1 MRHLSPLNNR
11 DKKRKVIAVAAVTAA
26 TALVLTFIT
35 NTPYLENSQEKAPEI
50 NQYKTQSK
58 NQEIVKPINQ
68 NNQNLNYERLHPKS
82 FFEKDSFWPA
92 ISSVKEKPLFALAN
106 PILGAT
112 IPHHLIP
119 SPAIATFFQ
128 ELKRQNP
135 KTLIILS
142 PNHFS
147 AGEKQ
152 FLTSNE
158 SYPTPFGNVAV
169 EQAIYQKMT
178 TNQKIQGMVEESTDG
193 LGNDHGI
200 GNLMPFI
207 KYYLPETKII
217 PILIRDKTSTQDIV
231 KLESA
236 LAPYISTVTP
246 LLVSVDFS
254 HYLTLKKA
262 QEKDKITWDLIKSWS
277 ISQII
282 SLNSN
287 DYLDTPGGIAT
298 LLLSMQQKGAKRIAK
313 NYYDNSGNILNQPNI
328 PTTSYFILSFT
339 K

>member
-1 MRHLSPLNNR
+1 
-11 DKKRKVIAVAAVTAA
+11 
-26 TALVLTFIT
+26 
-35 NTPYLENSQEKAPEI
+35 
-50 NQYKTQSK
+50 
-58 NQEIVKPINQ
+58 
-68 NNQNLNYERLHPKS
+68 
-82 FFEKDSFWPA
+82 
-92 ISSVKEKPLFALAN
+92 
-106 PILGAT
+106 
-112 IPHHLIP
+112 
-119 SPAIATFFQ
+119 
-128 ELKRQNP
+128 NP

-178 TNQKIQGMVEESTDG
+178 TSPNIQTAIEENTNG

-200 GNLMPFI
+200 GSLMPFI

-246 LLVSVDFS
+246 LLTSVDFS
-254 HYLTLKKA
+254 HYLTLKEA
-262 QEKDKITWDLIKSWS
+262 QEKDKITWNLIKSWS
-277 ISQII
+277 ISQLI

-298 LLLSMQQKGAKRIAK
+298 LLLSMKQKGATRITK
-313 NYYDNSGNILNQPNI
+313 HYYDNSGSILKQPNI